1 MFRKELTN
9 ERGERVVFADGIR
22 IAEFLF
28 EFKPN
33 WWTCKMHLI
42 RSLFEIQSCLDAHAY
57 ISTVSTIQWMPFG
70 KHQSLNR
77 TRWIRS
83 AECFLATSCY
93 VALLCCSC
101 CVFPPD
107 RTGRAPLVFLQFFN
121 LKIFNPLKRLRETDL
136 PLFENFFW
144 STLFAKLFE
153 SFLEVHS
160 AIFSPNPLS
169 SQSRLFSS

>member
-1 MFRKELTN
+1 MFSLMEFALRNFCLNSNRICEL
-9 ERGERVVFADGIR
+9 VKCISYA
-22 IAEFLF
+22 L
-28 EFKPN
+28 
-33 WWTCKMHLI
+33 
-42 RSLFEIQSCLDAHAY
+42 SEIQSCLDAHAY

-121 LKIFNPLKRLRETDL
+121 LKFFNPLKRLRETDL
-136 PLFENFFW
+136 PLFENFF
-144 STLFAKLFE
+144 
-153 SFLEVHS
+153 
-160 AIFSPNPLS
+160 
-169 SQSRLFSS
+169 